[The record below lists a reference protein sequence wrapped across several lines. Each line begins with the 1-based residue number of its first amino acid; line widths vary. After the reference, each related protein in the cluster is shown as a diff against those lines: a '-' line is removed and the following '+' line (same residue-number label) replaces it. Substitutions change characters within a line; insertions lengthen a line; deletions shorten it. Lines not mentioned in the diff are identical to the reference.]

1 MKTGRLRALAV
12 GGSKRSA
19 TQPYLPTVAQ
29 SGVPGFDVYVWYAAF
44 APATP
49 PRPIIMQLNEEIGR
63 ILRLPEMK
71 EHLVG
76 LGLEFVGNTTDRA
89 TAYINA
95 EIAKWAKVVKSADI
109 RAD

>member
-19 TQPYLPTVAQ
+19 TQPDLPTVAQ
-29 SGVPGFDVYVWYAAF
+29 SGVPGFDVDVWYAAF
-44 APATP
+44 APAATP
-49 PRPIIMQLNEEIGR
+49 WPIIMQLNEEIGR

-71 EHLVG
+71 ERLVG
-76 LGLEFVGNTTDRA
+76 LGLELVGNPPDQA

-109 RAD
+109 RAE

>member
-19 TQPYLPTVAQ
+19 TQPDLPTVAQ
-29 SGVPGFDVYVWYAAF
+29 SGVPGFDVDVWYAAF
-44 APATP
+44 APPP

-71 EHLVG
+71 ERLVG
-76 LGLEFVGNTTDRA
+76 LGLELVGNPPDQA

-109 RAD
+109 RAE

>member
-19 TQPYLPTVAQ
+19 TQPDLPTVAQ
-29 SGVPGFDVYVWYAAF
+29 SGVPGFDVDVWYAAF
-44 APATP
+44 APAATP
-49 PRPIIMQLNEEIGR
+49 WPTIMQLNEEIGR

-71 EHLVG
+71 ERLVG
-76 LGLEFVGNTTDRA
+76 LGLELVGNTPDQA

-109 RAD
+109 RAE